1 MFVFCLFVLQPTV
14 FISRKN
20 QVSKK
25 LLLVQLTPL
34 NGIMVKGIKF
44 NQIYQSQISLMHLL
58 HESSSFAYLNHLIYL
73 GLAQSD
79 PIKWLPL
86 FIESLIS

>member
-1 MFVFCLFVLQPTV
+1 
-14 FISRKN
+14 
-20 QVSKK
+20 
-25 LLLVQLTPL
+25 
-34 NGIMVKGIKF
+34 MVKGIKF
-44 NQIYQSQISLMHLL
+44 NQIYQPQISLMHLL

-79 PIKWLPL
+79 PIKRLPL